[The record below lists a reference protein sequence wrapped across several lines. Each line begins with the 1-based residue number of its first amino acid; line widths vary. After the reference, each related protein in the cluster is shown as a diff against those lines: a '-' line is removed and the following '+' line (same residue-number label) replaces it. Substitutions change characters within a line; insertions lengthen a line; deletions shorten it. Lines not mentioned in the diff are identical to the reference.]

1 MPRKNF
7 PFFLIALSVLSVLSV
22 SGCGSEPQQLP
33 YPELSA
39 VPERLALG
47 AAVEA
52 YVIVYS
58 GEAEVSSADPTIV
71 AVESLGS
78 KTVVLRGVGVG
89 KTTVSIRQDDRII
102 DYSVEVAAPTRF
114 EVMLGNP
121 LFGEVILQGKAIR
134 ALELQHVV
142 VLIYDGEGLLVGSGL
157 AEIDMPVGISE
168 CPNLVNS
175 WYDAVCWQPAP
186 RPQSIR
192 VTVNEEEQLIEF
204 TGVADEEIVELVLVR
219 DEERDAEPGQLIRV
233 DALGVTRDGTTVYG
247 MQPSTSEFFMLF
259 PTVYEYDPDAGVS
272 VVEVSAADLE
282 QVLRFRGT
290 VTYEPLLWE
299 NQ

>member
-1 MPRKNF
+1 MLRKNF
-7 PFFLIALSVLSVLSV
+7 PFFLIALSVLSV
-22 SGCGSEPQQLP
+22 SGCESHPQQLP
-33 YPELSA
+33 DPELSA
-39 VPERLALG
+39 IPERLALG
-47 AAVEA
+47 ASVEA

-71 AVESLGS
+71 AVERLGS
-78 KTVVLRGVGVG
+78 KGVVLRGVGVG
-89 KTTVSIRQDDRII
+89 KTTVSIRQDDRVI

-142 VLIYDGEGLLVGSGL
+142 VLVYDGEGLLVGSGL
-157 AEIDMPVGISE
+157 AEIEMPAGISE

-192 VTVNEEEQLIEF
+192 VTVNEEEQQIDI
-204 TGVADEEIVELVLVR
+204 TAVADDEIVELALVHE
-219 DEERDAEPGQLIRV
+219 EERDAEPGQLIRV
-233 DALGVTRDGTTVYG
+233 DALGVTEDGTTVYG
-247 MQPSTSEFFMLF
+247 MQPRTSALWMVF
-259 PTVYEYDPDAGVS
+259 PMVYAYDPDAEVS
-272 VVEVSAADLE
+272 LVEVRAAGLTQE
-282 QVLRFRGT
+282 LRFRGSIA
-290 VTYEPLLWE
+290 YEPLLWE